1 MKKKINIKKIY
12 NDAKK
17 IIPGGTQLF
26 SKRAELYH
34 PDSWPTYY
42 SEAKGINIKSLDNK
56 NYKDFCN
63 MSVGASILGYC
74 DDYVDKKVIQSIKK
88 SVVTTLNNYD
98 EVKLAKELCKIH
110 PWAKKV
116 KFCRAGGEAVTMA
129 IRIARGYS
137 EKSKILFCGYHGW
150 HDWYLAA
157 NLKNKKSLNNFL
169 IPGLSP
175 YGVPRELRGTAL
187 PFKYNDLNMLNKLIK
202 KNKNKIAAIVMEPQR
217 DIEPKNNFLKKIRTL
232 CTKNRIILIFDEITS
247 GFRMC
252 YGGLHLKH
260 KVNPDI
266 AVFAKGMSNGFAM
279 AAVIGNNKSMKTA
292 DQMFISSTSWTEKV
306 GVSAALAT
314 LKKLKNKKVSKH
326 LINIGKKYKLGLI
339 KISKKRDIPIV
350 VKGLDSIPSFEFRF
364 EEYDNKS
371 FMTLF
376 TALMMKEGILA
387 NNQFR
392 PSYAHKNKDLS
403 FFLQK
408 VDKVFRKFKVL
419 ISEKKIQ
426 KALSK
431 KTIDGFSRLNS

>member
-1 MKKKINIKKIY
+1 MKKKIDIKKLY

-34 PDSWPTYY
+34 PDNWPTYY
-42 SEAKGINIKSLDNK
+42 SYAKGINIKGLDKK

-74 DDYVDKKVIQSIKK
+74 DDFVDKKVIQSIKK

-98 EVKLAKELCKIH
+98 EVRLAKELCKIH

-116 KFCRAGGEAVTMA
+116 KFCRAGGEAVAIA

-137 EKSKILFCGYHGW
+137 DKSKILFCGYHGW

-169 IPGLSP
+169 IPGLNP
-175 YGVPRELRGTAL
+175 YGVPKELHGTAL
-187 PFKYNDLNMLNKLIK
+187 PFKYNDLDTLNKIIK
-202 KNKNKIAAIVMEPQR
+202 KNKDKIAAIVMEPQR
-217 DIEPKNNFLKKIRTL
+217 DIEPKNNFLKKIRTI
-232 CTKNRIILIFDEITS
+232 CTKNKIILIFDEITS

-252 YGGLHLKH
+252 YGGLHLNH

-279 AAVIGNNKSMKTA
+279 AAVIGNNKSMKAA

-314 LKKLKNKKVSKH
+314 LYKLKNKKVFKH
-326 LINIGKKYKLGLI
+326 LIKIGKKYKLGLI
-339 KISKKRDIPIV
+339 KISKKRDIPIE
-350 VKGLDSIPSFEFRF
+350 VKGLDSIPSFQFRF
-364 EEYDNKS
+364 EKYDNKS

-376 TALMMKEGILA
+376 TSLMMKEGILA

-403 FFLQK
+403 FFLLK
-408 VDKVFRKFKVL
+408 VDKVFQKFNEL
-419 ISEKKIQ
+419 ISEQKIQ

-431 KTIDGFSRLNS
+431 RTIDGFSRLNS

>member
-1 MKKKINIKKIY
+1 MKKKIDIKRLY
-12 NDAKK
+12 SDAKK
-17 IIPGGTQLF
+17 VIPGGTQLF

-42 SEAKGINIKSLDNK
+42 SYAKGINIKGLDKK

-74 DDYVDKKVIQSIKK
+74 DDFVDKKVIQSIKK
-88 SVVTTLNNYD
+88 SVATTLNNYD
-98 EVKLAKELCKIH
+98 EVRLAKELCKIH

-137 EKSKILFCGYHGW
+137 GKSKILFCGYHGW

-169 IPGLSP
+169 IPGLNP
-175 YGVPRELRGTAL
+175 FGVPKELHGTAL
-187 PFKYNDLNMLNKLIK
+187 PFKYNDLDTLNKIIK
-202 KNKNKIAAIVMEPQR
+202 KNKDKIAAIIMEPQR
-217 DIEPKNNFLKKIRTL
+217 DIEPKNNFLKKIRTI
-232 CTKNRIILIFDEITS
+232 CTKNKIILIFDEITS

-252 YGGLHLKH
+252 YGGHHLNY

-279 AAVIGNNKSMKTA
+279 AAVIGNNKSMKA
-292 DQMFISSTSWTEKV
+292 SEEMFISSTNWTERV

-314 LKKLKNKKVSKH
+314 LYKLKNKKVFKH
-326 LINIGKKYKLGLI
+326 LIKIGKKYKLGLLQ
-339 KISKKRDIPIV
+339 ISKKRNVPIETR
-350 VKGLDSIPSFEFRF
+350 GLDSIPSFQFIF
-364 EEYDNKS
+364 KKYDNKK

-376 TALMMKEGILA
+376 TSLMLKEGILA
-387 NNQFR
+387 NSQFR
-392 PSYAHKNKDLS
+392 PSYAHKSKDLS

-408 VDKVFRKFKVL
+408 VDKVFKKFNEL
-419 ISEKKIQ
+419 MSENKIQ

-431 KTIDGFSRLNS
+431 RTIDSFSRLNS

>member
-1 MKKKINIKKIY
+1 MKKKFNIKNIY
-12 NDAKK
+12 SDAKK

-34 PDSWPTYY
+34 PDIWPTYY
-42 SEAKGINIKSLDNK
+42 SKAKGINIIGLDKK

-98 EVKLAKELCKIH
+98 EITLAKKLCEIH

-116 KFCRAGGEAVTMA
+116 KFCRAGGEAVAMA

-157 NLKNKKSLNNFL
+157 NLKNEKSLNNFL
-169 IPGLSP
+169 IPGLNP
-175 YGVPRELRGTAL
+175 YGVPKELHDTAL
-187 PFKYNDLNMLNKLIK
+187 PFKYNDLTTLNKIIK

-217 DIEPKNNFLKKIRTL
+217 DIEPKNNFLKKIRSI
-232 CTKNRIILIFDEITS
+232 CTKNQIILIFDEITS

-252 YGGLHLKH
+252 YGGIHLNYKI
-260 KVNPDI
+260 KPDI
-266 AVFAKGMSNGFAM
+266 AVFAKGMSNGYAM
-279 AAVIGNNKSMKTA
+279 AAVIGNDKSMKHA

-306 GVSAALAT
+306 GVSAAIAT
-314 LKKLKNKKVSKH
+314 LDKLKNKNVYQH
-326 LINIGKKYKLGLI
+326 LIKMGKKYKLGLK
-339 KISKKRDIPIV
+339 KISKESNIPIE
-350 VKGLDSIPSFEFRF
+350 VKGLDSIPSFEFKF
-364 EEYDNKS
+364 KEYNNKS

-376 TALMMKEGILA
+376 TSLMIDEGILA

-392 PSYAHKNKDLS
+392 PSYAHKSKDIS
-403 FFLQK
+403 FFLRK
-408 VDKVFRKFKVL
+408 VSKVFQKFNIL
-419 ISEKKIQ
+419 IAEKKIK
-426 KALSK
+426 KALSR
-431 KTIDGFSRLNS
+431 KTMDGFSRLNS